1 VLQRALLLLFIQIPA
16 VVIEVVRRTMMQ
28 LSWSLVIAIMVQKMP
43 ELVSA

>member
-1 VLQRALLLLFIQIPA
+1 MLQRALLLLFIQIPA